1 MQSRNLLLFTLL
13 FLISTVFLSSCT
25 IPSSVRKAYNFDS
38 SKIFL
43 VVNESETELV
53 IDSNNGKK
61 CSKSGKK
68 GCINAAKGTIAVI
81 DFHLIRSNGWHIT
94 EMKICLGEDKP
105 TPANP
110 CALKKADI
118 AQFSAGAR
126 GVFYRLDP
134 AGNGEIKL
142 TGLSTGLSKFNLL
155 DSNSF
160 PEDYF
165 YTITA
170 CKDAQSDVCVS
181 LDPPIENKGGGRNAH
196 AL

>member
-1 MQSRNLLLFTLL
+1 MLSRNLPLFILLV
-13 FLISTVFLSSCT
+13 LISSVFLLSCT

-43 VVNESETELV
+43 VVNDSETELV

-68 GCINAAKGTIAVI
+68 GCIKATIDTIAVI
-81 DFHLIRSNGWHIT
+81 NFHLIQSNGWHLT
-94 EMKICLGEDKP
+94 EMNICLGEDKP
-105 TPANP
+105 TLADP
-110 CALKKADI
+110 CTLEKADI

-126 GVFYRLDP
+126 GVFYRLAPD
-134 AGNGEIKL
+134 GKGKIKL

-170 CKDAQSDVCVS
+170 CKDAQPEVCVS
-181 LDPPIENKGGGRNAH
+181 LDPPIENEGKTQ
-196 AL
+196 

>member
-1 MQSRNLLLFTLL
+1 MQSRNLLSLI
-13 FLISTVFLSSCT
+13 LISLISLVFLSSCT

-38 SKIFL
+38 SKIRL
-43 VVNESETELV
+43 AVNESETELV
-53 IDSNNGKK
+53 IVSNNGKK

-68 GCINAAKGTIAVI
+68 GCINAVENTIAVV
-81 DFHLIRSNGWHIT
+81 DFHLISSNGWHIT
-94 EMKICLGEDKP
+94 EMNICLGEDKP
-105 TPANP
+105 TLADP
-110 CALKKADI
+110 CTLKKADI

-126 GVFYRLDP
+126 GAFYRLYPD
-134 AGNGEIKL
+134 GNGKIDL

-181 LDPPIENKGGGRNAH
+181 LDPPIENKGKTQ
-196 AL
+196 